1 MSDLQERLSDVLTR
15 LEEHSGKPVEYKT
28 ARDEAEGGH
37 QDGAE
42 GVSCRPSLT
51 TCNSRQFDETRYP
64 AGESRAR

>member
-15 LEEHSGKPVEYKT
+15 LDGRSGRPVEYKT
-28 ARDEAEGGH
+28 SRDEAEEVH
-37 QDGAE
+37 QDEAE

-51 TCNSRQFDETRYP
+51 TCNSRQFDETRHP